1 MIAKLGGF
9 WNFSRNPHL
18 YFIQEKMLCKRC
30 YLHLT
35 SLSRDREDSMETV
48 FISLLPFIIGS
59 AVVPLQIIINLLL
72 LKSPQQGLLKAIAY
86 VTGMTIT
93 RLFQGLI
100 FGWILSGSS
109 TLAED
114 SNGKNPIIATL
125 LLVLGILLLITAY
138 KKWQGE
144 HDPDDSPPKLLT
156 MLDSLT
162 PVKALGIGI
171 GLPLIAAKLWVFTL
185 SALAT
190 IAAAP
195 LDQQTSVFLYLLF
208 ILLAESLLLLPILI
222 RILVP
227 ARSKQMLAKLS
238 AWLTQ
243 NSRPITITVS
253 LIFGLFFLHSGITGL
268 LA

>member
-1 MIAKLGGF
+1 
-9 WNFSRNPHL
+9 
-18 YFIQEKMLCKRC
+18 
-30 YLHLT
+30 
-35 SLSRDREDSMETV
+35 MESV
-48 FISLLPFIIGS
+48 LVSLLPFIIGS
-59 AVVPLQIIINLLL
+59 AVVPLQVIIHLLL
-72 LKSPQQGLLKAIAY
+72 LKSPNQGLLKAIAY
-86 VTGMTIT
+86 VVGMTIT

-100 FGWILSGSS
+100 FGWILSESS

-114 SNGKNPIIATL
+114 SNGNNPIIATL

-156 MLDSLT
+156 MIDSLT
-162 PVKALGIGI
+162 PIKAFGIGL
-171 GLPLIAAKLWVFTL
+171 GLPLIAVKLWVFTL

-190 IAAAP
+190 IAAAS
-195 LDQQTSVFLYLLF
+195 LERQTSIILYLLF
-208 ILLAESLLLLPILI
+208 ILLAESLLLIPILI
-222 RILVP
+222 RILIP
-227 ARSKQMLAKLS
+227 ARSKHVLAKLS